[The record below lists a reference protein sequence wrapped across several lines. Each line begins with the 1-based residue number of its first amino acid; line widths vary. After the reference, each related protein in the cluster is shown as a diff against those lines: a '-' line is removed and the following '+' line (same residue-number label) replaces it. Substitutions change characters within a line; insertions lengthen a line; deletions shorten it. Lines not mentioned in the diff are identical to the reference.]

1 MDVRYTGKGWIR
13 LDGLQTVT
21 GYPQGAIVYVKTEQ
35 DYIAARK
42 ERAQRIEE
50 ARRAGLMH

>member
-1 MDVRYTGKGWIR
+1 

-35 DYIAARK
+35 DYIAARN
-42 ERAQRIEE
+42 ERAQRIQE

>member
-1 MDVRYTGKGWIR
+1 
-13 LDGLQTVT
+13 
-21 GYPQGAIVYVKTEQ
+21 VYVKTEQ